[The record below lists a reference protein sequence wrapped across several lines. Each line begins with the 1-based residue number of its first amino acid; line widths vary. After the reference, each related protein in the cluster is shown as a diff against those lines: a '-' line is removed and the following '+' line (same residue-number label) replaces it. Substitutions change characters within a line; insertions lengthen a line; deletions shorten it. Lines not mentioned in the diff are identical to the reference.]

1 MRLFVVTRRGHRNRL
16 EGCVSPRS
24 LPFEMMEELV
34 VATESAKG
42 EEDEVGSLETF
53 SVQSD

>member
-1 MRLFVVTRRGHRNRL
+1 VRLFVVTRRGHRNRL